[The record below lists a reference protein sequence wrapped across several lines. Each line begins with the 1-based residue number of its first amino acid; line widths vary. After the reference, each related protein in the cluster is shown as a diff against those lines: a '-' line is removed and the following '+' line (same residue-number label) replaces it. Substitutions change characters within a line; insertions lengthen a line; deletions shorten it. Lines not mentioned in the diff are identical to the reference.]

1 MATRFEHY
9 TRFYAGDLSL
19 KLTMATSLYERHGEM
34 IKAQPKVAT
43 KLAAANDA
51 ERAVS
56 TQMATMNLG
65 ARCAQCA
72 IQPGGGCCSSFM
84 ANEND
89 VLQLLMNLLVGK
101 EVKIQHDNTVDCG
114 LLGTAGCTLTF
125 KPLFCLNYLCSQI
138 KENEES
144 ASLTQLEQRTGELL
158 QAQLVLEQ
166 LLLDFF
172 INLPEQLQ

>member
-1 MATRFEHY
+1 MATRFELY
-9 TRFYAGDLSL
+9 TRFYTGDLSL
-19 KLTMATSLYERHGEM
+19 KLTMATSLYERHGET
-34 IKAQPKVAT
+34 IKALPEVAFH
-43 KLAAANDA
+43 LAVANDA

-56 TQMATMNLG
+56 AQMSTMNLG

-89 VLQLLMNLLVGK
+89 VLQLLMNLLAGK
-101 EVKIQHDNTVDCG
+101 KVMKQHDNIVNCG

-138 KENEES
+138 KENEKS
-144 ASLTQLEQRTGELL
+144 SSLTRLEQRTGELL
-158 QAQLVLEQ
+158 QTQIVLEQ

-172 INLPEQLQ
+172 INLPE